1 MATAR
6 QKTAARK
13 NIRKA
18 QKARR
23 TKSVVKPTAAR
34 SKSRVKTTARSRAKT
49 TARPKARTKGRVRT
63 KTVKPRAK
71 STARRR
77 TKSAARRR
85 GFFHIE
91 VQPREA
97 FVEFKTQDVGSKSG
111 IERIAGKR
119 AGGAWSTQEWLIA
132 KDQAHVERGMLIGDT
147 VDARRVLTMLGSE
160 PRHIKADRFTVHGH
174 SGLPEDVRPTL
185 APRRAGLTNVQA
197 PQKGRKWS

>member
-6 QKTAARK
+6 QKSAARK

-23 TKSVVKPTAAR
+23 TKSAAR
-34 SKSRVKTTARSRAKT
+34 PAAARKKATTKARVRAKT
-49 TARPKARTKGRVRT
+49 VKA
-63 KTVKPRAK
+63 KPRAK

-77 TKSAARRR
+77 AKPAARRR

-91 VQPREA
+91 VQPKEA
-97 FVEFKTQDVGSKSG
+97 FVAFKTQDIGSDGG
-111 IERIAGKR
+111 IERVAGKR

-132 KDQAHVERGMLIGDT
+132 KDQAHVERGTLIGDT
-147 VDARRVLTMLGSE
+147 VDARRVLTMLGTE
-160 PRHIKADRFTVHGH
+160 PRHIKADRFTIHGH
-174 SGLPEDVRPTL
+174 RGMPVDVSPTM
-185 APRRAGLTNVQA
+185 APRRAGLSNVQA

>member
-6 QKTAARK
+6 QKSAARK

-18 QKARR
+18 QKAR
-23 TKSVVKPTAAR
+23 TKSRTRPAAAR
-34 SKSRVKTTARSRAKT
+34 KKTTT
-49 TARPKARTKGRVRT
+49 KARVRT
-63 KTVKPRAK
+63 KVAKAKPRAK

-77 TKSAARRR
+77 TKAAARRR

-91 VQPREA
+91 VQPKEA
-97 FVEFKTQDVGSKSG
+97 FVAFKTQDIGSEGG
-111 IERIAGKR
+111 IERVAGKR

-132 KDQAHVERGMLIGDT
+132 KDQAHVERGTLIGDT

-160 PRHIKADRFTVHGH
+160 PRHIKADRFTIHGH
-174 SGLPEDVRPTL
+174 TGMPADVSPTM
-185 APRRAGLTNVQA
+185 APRRAGLSNVQA

>member
-6 QKTAARK
+6 RKSASRK

-18 QKARR
+18 RKARR
-23 TKSVVKPTAAR
+23 NESASARTKTAAR
-34 SKSRVKTTARSRAKT
+34 SKTRTRPRAKT
-49 TARPKARTKGRVRT
+49 AKA
-63 KTVKPRAK
+63 KPRGK

-77 TKSAARRR
+77 QKSSARRR

-91 VQPREA
+91 VQPKEA
-97 FVEFKTQDVGSKSG
+97 FVEFKTQDIGSDGG
-111 IERIAGKR
+111 IERVAGRR

-132 KDQAHVERGMLIGDT
+132 KDQAHVERGTLIGDT

-160 PRHIKADRFTVHGH
+160 PRHIKADRFTIHGH
-174 SGLPEDVRPTL
+174 TGMPADVSPTL
-185 APRRAGLTNVQA
+185 APRRGGLTNVQA

>member
-6 QKTAARK
+6 QKSAARK

-23 TKSVVKPTAAR
+23 TKSATKRTAAR
-34 SKSRVKTTARSRAKT
+34 TKTRAKITARS
-49 TARPKARTKGRVRT
+49 KARTKSPVRT
-63 KTVKPRAK
+63 KTTKTKPRAK

-91 VQPREA
+91 VQPKEA
-97 FVEFKTQDVGSKSG
+97 FVEFKTQDVGGKSG
-111 IERIAGKR
+111 IERVAGKR

-160 PRHIKADRFTVHGH
+160 PRHIKADRFTIHGH
-174 SGLPEDVRPTL
+174 TGMPADVSPTL
-185 APRRAGLTNVQA
+185 APRRGGLTNVQA

>member
-6 QKTAARK
+6 QKSAARK

-23 TKSVVKPTAAR
+23 TKSATKRTAAR
-34 SKSRVKTTARSRAKT
+34 TKTRAKITARS
-49 TARPKARTKGRVRT
+49 KARTKSPVRT
-63 KTVKPRAK
+63 KTTKTKPRAK

-91 VQPREA
+91 VQPKEA
-97 FVEFKTQDVGSKSG
+97 FVEFKTQDVGGKSG
-111 IERIAGKR
+111 IERVAGKR

-160 PRHIKADRFTVHGH
+160 PRHIKADRFTIHGH
-174 SGLPEDVRPTL
+174 TGVPADVSPTL
-185 APRRAGLTNVQA
+185 APRRGGLTNVQA

>member
-6 QKTAARK
+6 QKSAARK

-23 TKSVVKPTAAR
+23 TKSATRRTAAR
-34 SKSRVKTTARSRAKT
+34 TKPARSKARAKT
-49 TARPKARTKGRVRT
+49 RVRAKAT
-63 KTVKPRAK
+63 KAKKRAR

-77 TKSAARRR
+77 PKSATRRR

-91 VQPREA
+91 VQPKEA
-97 FVEFKTQDVGSKSG
+97 FVEFRTHDLGEGG

-119 AGGAWSTQEWLIA
+119 AGGSWSTQEWRIA
-132 KDQAHVERGMLIGDT
+132 KDQAHVERGTLIGDT
-147 VDARRVLTMLGSE
+147 ADARRVLTLLGSE
-160 PRHIKADRFTVHGH
+160 PRRIKADRFTIHGP
-174 SGLPEDVRPTL
+174 SGLPEEARPTM

-197 PQKGRKWS
+197 PQKGRKWV

>member
-6 QKTAARK
+6 QKSAARK

-23 TKSVVKPTAAR
+23 TKSATKRTAAR
-34 SKSRVKTTARSRAKT
+34 TKTRAKITARS
-49 TARPKARTKGRVRT
+49 KARTKSPVRT
-63 KTVKPRAK
+63 KATKTKPRAK

-91 VQPREA
+91 VQPKEA
-97 FVEFKTQDVGSKSG
+97 FVEFKTQDVGGKSG
-111 IERIAGKR
+111 IERVAGKR

-160 PRHIKADRFTVHGH
+160 PRHIKADRFTIHGH
-174 SGLPEDVRPTL
+174 TGMPADVSPTL
-185 APRRAGLTNVQA
+185 APRRGGLSNVQA

>member
-6 QKTAARK
+6 QKSAARK

-23 TKSVVKPTAAR
+23 TKSTARPAAAR
-34 SKSRVKTTARSRAKT
+34 KKTTTKARARAKT
-49 TARPKARTKGRVRT
+49 AKA
-63 KTVKPRAK
+63 KPRAK

-91 VQPREA
+91 VQPKEA
-97 FVEFKTQDVGSKSG
+97 FVEFKTQDIGSEGG
-111 IERIAGKR
+111 IERVAGKR
-119 AGGAWSTQEWLIA
+119 AGGSWSTQEWLIA
-132 KDQAHVERGMLIGDT
+132 KDQAHVERGTLIGDT
-147 VDARRVLTMLGSE
+147 VDARRVLTMLGTE
-160 PRHIKADRFTVHGH
+160 PRHIKADRFTIHGH
-174 SGLPEDVRPTL
+174 TGMPADVSPTL
-185 APRRAGLTNVQA
+185 APRRVGLTNVQA

>member
-6 QKTAARK
+6 QKSAARK

-23 TKSVVKPTAAR
+23 TKSATKRTAAR
-34 SKSRVKTTARSRAKT
+34 TKTRAKITARS
-49 TARPKARTKGRVRT
+49 KARTKSPVRT
-63 KTVKPRAK
+63 KTTKTKPRAK

-91 VQPREA
+91 VQPKEA
-97 FVEFKTQDVGSKSG
+97 FVEFKTQDVGGKSG
-111 IERIAGKR
+111 IERVAGKR

-132 KDQAHVERGMLIGDT
+132 KDQAHLERGMLIGDT

-160 PRHIKADRFTVHGH
+160 PRHIKADRFTIHGH
-174 SGLPEDVRPTL
+174 TGMPADVSPTL
-185 APRRAGLTNVQA
+185 APRRGGLTNVQA